1 MQMVGPYEELHKC
14 YQSPGYLPDPEQCIQ
29 NHMRYRYYYDPPELL
44 LCVISVRDH
53 WHVGIYNDIPQETAS
68 ICVSNDQVQKDT
80 RKCVSEASFF
90 VSGILNVTVI
100 IHDESDQ

>member
-1 MQMVGPYEELHKC
+1 MVGPYEELHKC

-44 LCVISVRDH
+44 VCVISVRDH

-68 ICVSNDQVQKDT
+68 ICVSNDQVQKNT
-80 RKCVSEASFF
+80 RKCVSEASFLF
-90 VSGILNVTVI
+90 LEI
-100 IHDESDQ
+100 

>member
-1 MQMVGPYEELHKC
+1 MVGPYEELHKC

-44 LCVISVRDH
+44 VCVISVRDH

-68 ICVSNDQVQKDT
+68 ICVSNDQVQKKT
-80 RKCVSEASFF
+80 RENVYLRRVFCFWKFESYCNYPR
-90 VSGILNVTVI
+90 LN
-100 IHDESDQ
+100 